1 MFRFI
6 VVLLLLV
13 IFVLLFQTRSIKV
26 KGNEYYGENS
36 IISWLEKDKL
46 SMNTVYLF
54 WKYNYTDAEVPSV
67 VEEMKLTFENPWTLV
82 AHVKEKEK
90 SGYVSF
96 EPFFRHG

>member
-36 IISWLEKDKL
+36 IISWLKKDKL
-46 SMNTVYLF
+46 SMNGYPFLNRQNGFVLF
-54 WKYNYTDAEVPSV
+54 HYKAD
-67 VEEMKLTFENPWTLV
+67 
-82 AHVKEKEK
+82 
-90 SGYVSF
+90 
-96 EPFFRHG
+96 

>member
-1 MFRFI
+1 MKKKKKKKRGMFRFI

-54 WKYNYTDAEVPSV
+54 LKARKLLQEYLMWKDFLS
-67 VEEMKLTFENPWTLV
+67 MHRK
-82 AHVKEKEK
+82 
-90 SGYVSF
+90 
-96 EPFFRHG
+96 